1 MNYVSESALSDSY
14 IYSMFNTNKSVTL
27 RISEAYK
34 TGKRLDSSYIEEQI
48 LQIKRTRFSPLVEKV
63 LLAFEHGDIIL
74 LYSDTV
80 IVSQAIPFVVIKT
93 GSNNK
98 ALIFVNK
105 FGTVSDNGEAYGGK
119 ILNIPMK
126 DLYVLMEGAY
136 LALKYY
142 ENGTTI
148 NRSTGLMRLTSNIY
162 TSMMLRILNKEFALS
177 MDQELYNS
185 VSFIISRFYLE
196 KVWECANKD
205 LIFNYACQNIISPN
219 KMNLRLVDDQYTSAG
234 IDDISELI
242 TFISK
247 FSPRMAKLT
256 TRYFVECYINNF
268 KIPAT
273 LSMDTFPYFLFVLIC
288 AYNGSFLVNQPIIN
302 DIIKNISSS
311 NIFYNELSKIV

>member
-80 IVSQAIPFVVIKT
+80 VVSQAIPFVVIKT

-105 FGTVSDNGEAYGGK
+105 FGTISDNGEAYGGK

-142 ENGTTI
+142 DNGTTI

-162 TSMMLRILNKEFALS
+162 TSMMLRIPLLLGLA
-177 MDQELYNS
+177 
-185 VSFIISRFYLE
+185 SFHACPSHQ
-196 KVWECANKD
+196 D
-205 LIFNYACQNIISPN
+205 LIDAWG
-219 KMNLRLVDDQYTSAG
+219 LL
-234 IDDISELI
+234 
-242 TFISK
+242 
-247 FSPRMAKLT
+247 
-256 TRYFVECYINNF
+256 
-268 KIPAT
+268 
-273 LSMDTFPYFLFVLIC
+273 FPL
-288 AYNGSFLVNQPIIN
+288 
-302 DIIKNISSS
+302 
-311 NIFYNELSKIV
+311 E